1 MARGARHRALDP
13 FLHRLWP
20 QAAAALLR
28 PFPARQEQRLRPA
41 SARAAAG
48 APHRQFR
55 RARRERVAAQA
66 HEVDEVLSRPRKR
79 RTRARARAQKG
90 DEGVAAQIRSFGR
103 RRHLSDRTVHAGDR
117 DHRTFGGQALRL
129 VVHQGRR
136 PVRGAAGVRRR
147 PQGGGVPR
155 RHRSAHPGRPGLA
168 ARLAPQARQAAVDA
182 LSALPQP
189 RQGRAAQARPSGRA
203 RHRDLADLDR
213 GAGRPPR
220 RPHRPRQGLCLRGT
234 ERRQAVELQERAHGV
249 RAVPPRRSARS
260 THGHLGRRHQP
271 ALRRRTAALS
281 PAADHSAQK
290 SGSAGAR
297 KSPPL
302 VPTQAGDQSRRRRA
316 IHLSTALAVS
326 GSRRK
331 VSSSRLGDFR
341 GVGEGMNTQFWLTQA
356 FNGISYGALLFLVGS
371 GLSLIFGVMRIVNL
385 SHGSYF
391 LLGGYVA
398 LSVIWTTGSW
408 LLAIPVAALT
418 IAVVGVAMERVFLRP
433 LGFDPLRQVLLT
445 VGFAFLFQQ
454 AALDIWTGNNF
465 DINPP
470 DALTKSIVVG
480 GLYLPL
486 YRIFMIGTALI
497 IGVILWLVMEKTRM
511 GAAVRATVD
520 DAQMA
525 RGVGIDTSRI
535 SMLIFA
541 LGAFLAA
548 LGGVIGGAFLGIYPG
563 LDFEMLPIAFAVVII
578 GGMGSLGGAAIGA
591 LIVGLADNFGKAL
604 FPEVSYFTLYAPMAL
619 ILAVKPTGLFG
630 RE

>member
-1 MARGARHRALDP
+1 
-13 FLHRLWP
+13 
-20 QAAAALLR
+20 
-28 PFPARQEQRLRPA
+28 
-41 SARAAAG
+41 
-48 APHRQFR
+48 
-55 RARRERVAAQA
+55 
-66 HEVDEVLSRPRKR
+66 
-79 RTRARARAQKG
+79 
-90 DEGVAAQIRSFGR
+90 
-103 RRHLSDRTVHAGDR
+103 
-117 DHRTFGGQALRL
+117 
-129 VVHQGRR
+129 
-136 PVRGAAGVRRR
+136 
-147 PQGGGVPR
+147 
-155 RHRSAHPGRPGLA
+155 
-168 ARLAPQARQAAVDA
+168 
-182 LSALPQP
+182 
-189 RQGRAAQARPSGRA
+189 
-203 RHRDLADLDR
+203 
-213 GAGRPPR
+213 
-220 RPHRPRQGLCLRGT
+220 
-234 ERRQAVELQERAHGV
+234 
-249 RAVPPRRSARS
+249 
-260 THGHLGRRHQP
+260 
-271 ALRRRTAALS
+271 
-281 PAADHSAQK
+281 
-290 SGSAGAR
+290 
-297 KSPPL
+297 
-302 VPTQAGDQSRRRRA
+302 
-316 IHLSTALAVS
+316 
-326 GSRRK
+326 
-331 VSSSRLGDFR
+331 
-341 GVGEGMNTQFWLTQA
+341 MNTQFWLTQA

-391 LLGGYVA
+391 LLGGYIA

-408 LLAIPVAALT
+408 LLAIPVAAL
-418 IAVVGVAMERVFLRP
+418 AVALLGLVMERVFLRP

-486 YRIFMIGTALI
+486 YRIFMIGTAI
-497 IGVILWLVMEKTRM
+497 VIGLILWLVMERTRV

-535 SMLIFA
+535 SMLIFS
-541 LGAFLAA
+541 LGALLAA

-604 FPEVSYFTLYAPMAL
+604 FPELSYFTLYAPMAL